1 MNTRWLGASAAIFV
15 VAVATGSGQQGPD
28 YTKQVSPGAVRLE
41 LTPEWQDSVLV
52 VLVRAETQSGE
63 LAVINLREQV
73 RLVVDRQ
80 VYSPDA
86 ASALRGRR
94 AVAWVLF
101 RLPRK
106 PQQFAISIWK
116 VPDADLRILRW
127 PAVALTP

>member
-1 MNTRWLGASAAIFV
+1 VYA
-15 VAVATGSGQQGPD
+15 
-28 YTKQVSPGAVRLE
+28 KQVSSGAVTLE
-41 LTPEWQDSVLV
+41 LEPQWQDSVLLV
-52 VLVRAETQSGE
+52 TVRAKTRSGDH
-63 LAVINLREQV
+63 ASINLREQV